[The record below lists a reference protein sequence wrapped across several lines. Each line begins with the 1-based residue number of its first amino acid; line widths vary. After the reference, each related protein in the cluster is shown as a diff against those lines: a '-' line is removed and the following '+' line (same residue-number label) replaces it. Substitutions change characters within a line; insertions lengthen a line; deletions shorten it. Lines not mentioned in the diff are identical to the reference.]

1 MDSQLHEET
10 PYREGRRRGDDGAR
24 LCRHSA
30 SETRPQRFH
39 ARLVLRNPQFLQGL
53 PHVWAILPRAAVTRK
68 KPQKSKIKKPWI
80 TQHTW
85 TLIQEREELTKI
97 IVSIL
102 KGKYSKQ
109 INKNDK
115 DFLNDNKKY
124 MDKKTVEYLFE
135 DTWRFILYNEN
146 NNK

>member
-1 MDSQLHEET
+1 MMDK
-10 PYREGRRRGDDGAR
+10 P
-24 LCRHSA
+24 
-30 SETRPQRFH
+30 
-39 ARLVLRNPQFLQGL
+39 
-53 PHVWAILPRAAVTRK
+53 K
-68 KPQKSKIKKPWI
+68 KKFKLLNIKSGEIYELKYQK
-80 TQHTW
+80 
-85 TLIQEREELTKI
+85 EELTKI

-124 MDKKTVEYLFE
+124 MNKKTVEYLFE